1 MKNAVILHGLPD
13 KEEYYN
19 SNFPAQSNAHWIGWL
34 HKQLQLN
41 DIFTQAPEMPLSF
54 KPEYKI
60 WKKEFERYDIG
71 PSTLLVGHSCG
82 GGFLIRWLS
91 ENKEAKVGKV
101 ILVVP
106 WLNPDDN
113 PKYDTGDFFEFD
125 IDPDLVG
132 RTTGT
137 VIFRSSNDFSDVLK
151 SIDILKNNL
160 KNIKIRNFQ
169 NYGHFCERDFKT
181 DKFSELLEECLK

>member
-13 KEEYYN
+13 KEEYYDP
-19 SNFPAQSNAHWIGWL
+19 NFPAQSNAHWIGWL

-41 DIFTQAPEMPLSF
+41 DIFTQAPEMPLCF

-101 ILVVP
+101 ILVAP

-113 PKYDTGDFFEFD
+113 PKYYTGDFFEFD
-125 IDPDLVG
+125 IDSKLID
-132 RTTGT
+132 RTAGII
-137 VIFRSSNDFSDVLK
+137 IFRSSNDFSDVLK
-151 SIDILKNNL
+151 SIDILKA
-160 KNIKIRNFQ
+160 KIKDIKICEFKD
-169 NYGHFCERDFKT
+169 YGHFCDRDLKT
-181 DKFSELLEECLK
+181 DAFPELLEECLR

>member
-1 MKNAVILHGLPD
+1 MFSPSDCALCP
-13 KEEYYN
+13 
-19 SNFPAQSNAHWIGWL
+19 
-34 HKQLQLN
+34 
-41 DIFTQAPEMPLSF
+41 PEMPLSF

-101 ILVVP
+101 ILVAP

-113 PKYDTGDFFEFD
+113 PKYYTGDFFEFD
-125 IDPDLVG
+125 IDSKLID
-132 RTTGT
+132 RTAGII
-137 VIFRSSNDFSDVLK
+137 IFRSSNDFSDVLK
-151 SIDILKNNL
+151 SIDILKA
-160 KNIKIRNFQ
+160 KIKDIKICEFKD
-169 NYGHFCERDFKT
+169 YGHFCDRDLKT
-181 DKFSELLEECLK
+181 DAFPELLEECLR